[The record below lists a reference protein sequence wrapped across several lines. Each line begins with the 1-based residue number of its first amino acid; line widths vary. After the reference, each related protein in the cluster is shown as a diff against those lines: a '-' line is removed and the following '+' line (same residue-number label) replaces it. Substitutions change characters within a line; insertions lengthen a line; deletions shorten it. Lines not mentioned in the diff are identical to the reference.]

1 MSAPTRASVCT
12 ICRCSIYLYTLHF
25 YLPVVDRWSRSWR
38 GIYCAQCRAQ
48 SRLDDSCV
56 LRDACVVESGPYLSI
71 LIESPGFDLFAMLL
85 GSCLFF
91 WFIFLP
97 LHLFFLQFSLPVFF
111 CWSRAVVF
119 SITRA
124 PGCGLMALC
133 LVSRRSVW
141 SRGALLRGL
150 SQCRCECELM
160 NPCESLASRGPAV
173 PLPSPLE
180 A

>member
-85 GSCLFF
+85 WALAYFFGLFSCLCTCFS
-91 WFIFLP
+91 
-97 LHLFFLQFSLPVFF
+97 FSLASLSFFAGHLLSCLALPVL
-111 CWSRAVVF
+111 RGAV
-119 SITRA
+119 
-124 PGCGLMALC
+124 LW
-133 LVSRRSVW
+133 RSVW
-141 SRGALLRGL
+141 SRGALFGL
-150 SQCRCECELM
+150 AALFCV
-160 NPCESLASRGPAV
+160 A
-173 PLPSPLE
+173 
-180 A
+180 

>member
-1 MSAPTRASVCT
+1 MSSSLYSELVMSAPTRASVCT

-25 YLPVVDRWSRSWR
+25 YLPVVDRWSRSSR

-133 LVSRRSVW
+133 LVSRRSVC
-141 SRGALLRGL
+141 GLAALF
-150 SQCRCECELM
+150 CV
-160 NPCESLASRGPAV
+160 A
-173 PLPSPLE
+173 
-180 A
+180 